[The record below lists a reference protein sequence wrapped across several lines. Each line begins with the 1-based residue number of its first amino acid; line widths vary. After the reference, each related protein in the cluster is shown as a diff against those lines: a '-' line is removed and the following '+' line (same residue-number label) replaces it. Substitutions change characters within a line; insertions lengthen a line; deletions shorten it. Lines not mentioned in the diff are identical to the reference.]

1 MVILVWAQVL
11 QGCFGRTPGPPSAG
25 EIPKGELS
33 TSWLR
38 LGDNL
43 VQSMP
48 ALRKQLSDTAAEEH
62 AYSYLY
68 FQT

>member
-1 MVILVWAQVL
+1 MA
-11 QGCFGRTPGPPSAG
+11 A
-25 EIPKGELS
+25 
-33 TSWLR
+33 

-43 VQSMP
+43 VQFMP
-48 ALRKQLSDTAAEEH
+48 VLRKQLSDTAAEEH